1 MLKISSPHI
10 KIVLSLETHT
20 HACCRRFWFRELGVP
35 LAFGTLALPV
45 SAFLSLLFYC
55 NKESYLWI
63 FNIHVFLFCYWA
75 PSLRITGFVQQKDCY
90 SFDIHMQVRHILND
104 RKKLRK
110 VIDPEMARNS
120 YTIQSIV
127 MFANLASRCVR
138 TESNERPSIV
148 ECIKELLMII
158 YTNSKGLGMVMHSL
172 RMI

>member
-1 MLKISSPHI
+1 M
-10 KIVLSLETHT
+10 
-20 HACCRRFWFRELGVP
+20 
-35 LAFGTLALPV
+35 
-45 SAFLSLLFYC
+45 
-55 NKESYLWI
+55 
-63 FNIHVFLFCYWA
+63 
-75 PSLRITGFVQQKDCY
+75 RITRFIQQQDFD